1 MKKLL
6 SIIAVILFFGCSPD
20 DNNSDPITNTDIVK
34 ITHHEVN
41 SIKTTSGKYR
51 HNLMVYI
58 ENESYD
64 TQSGSVIFTIRYDDN
79 IQWFGSLD
87 FELEGKGTEVLY
99 DSSSLGVNPT
109 AEVRELRVVLK

>member
-6 SIIAVILFFGCSPD
+6 SIIAALLFLSCSPD
-20 DNNSDPITNTDIVK
+20 DNNSDPITNAGTVK
-34 ITHHEVN
+34 ITHYEVK
-41 SIKTTSGKYR
+41 STKTGSGKYR
-51 HNLMVYI
+51 HKLIIDI
-58 ENESYD
+58 ENESHD

-79 IQWFGSLD
+79 IQWFGSLE

-109 AEVRELRVVLK
+109 VEVRELKVVLK